1 MLLFAMVVAAAV
13 ATPAVAAPDGP
24 KAIKPL
30 AGAPKCPRT
39 TGYYAWQRGK
49 QVKPHRLT
57 ELPPANA
64 YYTVYR
70 LVGGCEVP
78 VVVRY
83 GVGNR

>member
-1 MLLFAMVVAAAV
+1 MLLFAMVMAAAV
-13 ATPAVAAPDGP
+13 ATPAVAAPDAAR
-24 KAIKPL
+24 AIKPF
-30 AGAPKCPRT
+30 AGGKCPRT
-39 TGYYAWQRGK
+39 AGYYAWQRGK
-49 QVKPHRLT
+49 QVKPHKLT
-57 ELPPANA
+57 ELPSANA